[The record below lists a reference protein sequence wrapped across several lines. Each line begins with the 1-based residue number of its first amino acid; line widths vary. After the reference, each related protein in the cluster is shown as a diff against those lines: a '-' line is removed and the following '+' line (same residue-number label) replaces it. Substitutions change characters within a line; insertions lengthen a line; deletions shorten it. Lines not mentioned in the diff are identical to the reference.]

1 VDRFRKGR
9 TLTEHH
15 AQEREGGKT
24 QSLGVKLVDGQF
36 QAVALLQGARYGR
49 TLGLIFQCRADGAKS
64 FEDIGFVGVVFVR
77 DGHSEGG
84 EILTRR
90 SVRFLVR
97 GDMGI
102 RERQS
107 RERETVRR
115 KILNAARTL
124 FLNEGYA
131 NVSMRKIAEQI
142 EYSPGAIYSYFTS
155 KEDIFFALAEEGLQ
169 FVRAHCGSAPHANSA
184 LERVRGAFWRFY
196 TFSKEQPE
204 YFSLIFVDSAVPRIS
219 RDWERFSSMRELRH
233 DVEQDIQQCI
243 DEGVFPRVDAPGAV
257 FRLLWTAAYGV
268 AVFRLSHRLAP
279 GEDSDALA
287 HDLLDAAIAGLR
299 AGIDL
304 HFSAASDTREP
315 LDGGEGYSNM
325 ETRN

>member
-1 VDRFRKGR
+1 MQQGVGRKP
-9 TLTEHH
+9 H
-15 AQEREGGKT
+15 AF
-24 QSLGVKLVDGQF
+24 GVKLVDRHF
-36 QAVALLQGARYGR
+36 QAAALFQRLHSGR
-49 TLGLIFQCRADGAKS
+49 ILRGSSQRHLEGAKS
-64 FEDIGFVGVVFVR
+64 FEDSGFVGVVVVS
-77 DGHSEGG
+77 DGNEKTVG
-84 EILTRR
+84 ILARR

-97 GDMGI
+97 GEMGI

-107 RERETVRR
+107 RERDTVRR

-142 EYSPGAIYSYFTS
+142 EYSPGAIYSYFAS

-169 FVRAHCGSAPHANSA
+169 FVRTHCANGTQANSA
-184 LERVRGAFWRFY
+184 LERVREAFWRFY

-219 RDWERFSSMRELRH
+219 RDWERFSSMRDLRH
-233 DVEQDIQQCI
+233 DIEQDIQQCI
-243 DEGVFPRVDAPGAV
+243 DEGAFRGADAPGAI

-287 HDLLDAAIAGLR
+287 NDLLDATIAGLR
-299 AGIDL
+299 TGMEL
-304 HFSAASDTREP
+304 RFSTASDTREP
-315 LDGGEGYSNM
+315 LDGGEGFSNLQSGI
-325 ETRN
+325 

>member
-1 VDRFRKGR
+1 
-9 TLTEHH
+9 
-15 AQEREGGKT
+15 
-24 QSLGVKLVDGQF
+24 
-36 QAVALLQGARYGR
+36 
-49 TLGLIFQCRADGAKS
+49 
-64 FEDIGFVGVVFVR
+64 
-77 DGHSEGG
+77 
-84 EILTRR
+84 
-90 SVRFLVR
+90 
-97 GDMGI
+97 MGI

-142 EYSPGAIYSYFTS
+142 EYSPGAIYSYFAS

-169 FVRAHCGSAPHANSA
+169 FVRTHCSVASHANA
-184 LERVRGAFWRFY
+184 PLERVREAFWRFY

-219 RDWERFSSMRELRH
+219 RDWERFNSMRELRS
-233 DVEQDIQQCI
+233 DVEHEIQHCI
-243 DEGVFPRVDAPGAV
+243 DDAVFPRAESSGAI
-257 FRLLWTAAYGV
+257 FRILWTAAYGA

-287 HDLLDAAIAGLR
+287 HDLIDATLTGLR
-299 AGIDL
+299 HGVDL
-304 HFSAASDTREP
+304 QFRVASDTREP
-315 LDGGEGYSNM
+315 LETTEEGFGLQP
-325 ETRN
+325 

>member
-1 VDRFRKGR
+1 
-9 TLTEHH
+9 
-15 AQEREGGKT
+15 
-24 QSLGVKLVDGQF
+24 
-36 QAVALLQGARYGR
+36 
-49 TLGLIFQCRADGAKS
+49 
-64 FEDIGFVGVVFVR
+64 
-77 DGHSEGG
+77 
-84 EILTRR
+84 
-90 SVRFLVR
+90 
-97 GDMGI
+97 MGI

-107 RERETVRR
+107 RERDTVRR

-124 FLNEGYA
+124 FLNESYA

-169 FVRAHCGSAPHANSA
+169 VVRAHCSAASHANSP
-184 LERVRGAFWRFY
+184 LERVRDVFWRFY

-233 DVEQDIQQCI
+233 DIEHDIQLCI
-243 DEGVFPRVDAPGAV
+243 DEGVFPGVEAPGAV

-268 AVFRLSHRLAP
+268 SVFRLSHRLAP

-287 HDLLDAAIAGLR
+287 HDLLDATIAGLR
-299 AGIDL
+299 HGIDL
-304 HFSAASDTREP
+304 RFSAASDTREP
-315 LDGGEGYSNM
+315 LQEGEQFAHL
-325 ETRN
+325 ET

>member
-1 VDRFRKGR
+1 
-9 TLTEHH
+9 
-15 AQEREGGKT
+15 
-24 QSLGVKLVDGQF
+24 
-36 QAVALLQGARYGR
+36 
-49 TLGLIFQCRADGAKS
+49 
-64 FEDIGFVGVVFVR
+64 
-77 DGHSEGG
+77 
-84 EILTRR
+84 
-90 SVRFLVR
+90 
-97 GDMGI
+97 MGI

-107 RERETVRR
+107 RERDTVRR

-169 FVRAHCGSAPHANSA
+169 IVRTHCSAASHANSP
-184 LERVRGAFWRFY
+184 LERVRDAFWRFY

-219 RDWERFSSMRELRH
+219 RDWERFSSMRELRQEIEH
-233 DVEQDIQQCI
+233 DIQLCI
-243 DEGVFPRVDAPGAV
+243 DDGEFPGVDAPGAV

-299 AGIDL
+299 HGIDL
-304 HFSAASDTREP
+304 RFSAASDTREP
-315 LDGGEGYSNM
+315 LDGGEPYSNL
-325 ETRN
+325 ETGI